1 MRETSLDYRRP
12 HRPRAVQLANRVG
25 ARLERVGV
33 RASLDPDDLMRAA
46 QRRTGLTDFGPPSVR
61 EPLEVLVRSIE
72 DEARL
77 HPIGR
82 LITRERLIGVL
93 TNRLRV
99 ARELARDPRIEA
111 MELAPPIVITGL
123 QRTGTTLLH
132 RVLGSDPRLR
142 WLASWEA
149 IQPAPASRERRIANA
164 ERAERALAYLAPDFF
179 AIHPVEAHAPEE
191 EVLLL
196 DYTLLST
203 VPEATLRVPTYSRW
217 VEEQDQRPAY
227 RYLRTLLRVLSAQRG
242 AGKRWLLK
250 TPHHLE
256 WLDTLLEVFP
266 GARVIWTHRD
276 PTTTL
281 GSFCSM
287 IAHGRGVF
295 SDDVDPVEI
304 GASWGAKVERLVNRA
319 MDARERAPAGAFHD
333 VRYEDLVRDPIGEV
347 RRIYA
352 FLGESLPPHVESRM
366 RATLS
371 ASPQHRHGV
380 HRYRLA
386 DFGLTEDAVR
396 SRFARYR
403 ALFGLDERAPAPDP
417 AG

>member
-1 MRETSLDYRRP
+1 
-12 HRPRAVQLANRVG
+12 
-25 ARLERVGV
+25 
-33 RASLDPDDLMRAA
+33 
-46 QRRTGLTDFGPPSVR
+46 PPSVR
-61 EPLEVLVRSIE
+61 EPREVLVRSIE

-196 DYTLLST
+196 DYTLL
-203 VPEATLRVPTYSRW
+203 
-217 VEEQDQRPAY
+217 
-227 RYLRTLLRVLSAQRG
+227 
-242 AGKRWLLK
+242 
-250 TPHHLE
+250 
-256 WLDTLLEVFP
+256 
-266 GARVIWTHRD
+266 
-276 PTTTL
+276 
-281 GSFCSM
+281 
-287 IAHGRGVF
+287 
-295 SDDVDPVEI
+295 
-304 GASWGAKVERLVNRA
+304 
-319 MDARERAPAGAFHD
+319 
-333 VRYEDLVRDPIGEV
+333 
-347 RRIYA
+347 
-352 FLGESLPPHVESRM
+352 
-366 RATLS
+366 
-371 ASPQHRHGV
+371 
-380 HRYRLA
+380 
-386 DFGLTEDAVR
+386 
-396 SRFARYR
+396 
-403 ALFGLDERAPAPDP
+403 
-417 AG
+417 